1 MNRNGISFNVS
12 RQIIMALK
20 ECFTLDAEEIQEQ
33 RLQLNGMRKDSTV
46 ILQAE
51 MLLNKNQ

>member
-1 MNRNGISFNVS
+1 
-12 RQIIMALK
+12 MALK